1 MRIMRR
7 DEEGGEE
14 KQKLVQVVDGGGV
27 RTELLDASQDDVT
40 QL

>member
-7 DEEGGEE
+7 EEEGEE

-27 RTELLDASQDDVT
+27 RTELLTASQDAVT